1 MKRAALFAAAPAL
14 CLLLFRPVLSS
25 WFLGDDFAWLGKP
38 LEVQG
43 WRDLPHAIFAPEA
56 QGTVRVLSERLFF
69 LIFTPLFGLN
79 ALPYRGIEFA
89 TFFACRSE
97 EHTSELQ
104 SRFDL

>member
-79 ALPYRGIEFA
+79 ALPYRGI
-89 TFFACRSE
+89 
-97 EHTSELQ
+97 
-104 SRFDL
+104 